1 MSYYRRIVNLMCVSG
16 LLFMISCKK
25 RPEPQDVAL
34 EFMHAIQESNFERA
48 KEFATKESQ
57 QVILLYSIFDGKRNE
72 NEREKIK
79 NAQLKVVDHSE
90 EGDKASVTILNSS
103 ASQQETLQLVKESG
117 HWKISLTLESILPTY
132 VAPPGATMDMKSIP
146 PGAILLDSTTVMDSS
161 LVIPDTSVVQ

>member
-1 MSYYRRIVNLMCVSG
+1 MSYYRRIVYLMCVSG
-16 LLFMISCKK
+16 IFLTSCKK
-25 RPEPQDVAL
+25 RPEPQEVAL

-79 NAQLKVVDHSE
+79 NAKLEVVNHQED
-90 EGDKASVTILNSS
+90 GDKATVTILNSS

-117 HWKISLTLESILPTY
+117 QWKISLTLESILPTY
-132 VAPPGATMDMKSIP
+132 VAPGTMDMNSMAP
-146 PGAILLDSTTVMDSS
+146 QTTDSS
-161 LVIPDTSVVQ
+161 TAH

>member
-1 MSYYRRIVNLMCVSG
+1 MSYYRRIVYLMCVSG
-16 LLFMISCKK
+16 IFLTGCKK
-25 RPEPQDVAL
+25 RPEPQEVAL

-79 NAQLKVVDHSE
+79 NAKLEVVNHQE
-90 EGDKASVTILNSS
+90 NGDKATVTILNSS

-117 HWKISLTLESILPTY
+117 EWKISLTLESILPTY
-132 VAPPGATMDMKSIP
+132 VAPGAMDMNSMAP
-146 PGAILLDSTTVMDSS
+146 QATDSS
-161 LVIPDTSVVQ
+161 TAQ

>member
-1 MSYYRRIVNLMCVSG
+1 MMCVSG
-16 LLFMISCKK
+16 IFLTGCKK

-79 NAQLKVVDHSE
+79 NAKLEVVNHQE
-90 EGDKASVTILNSS
+90 NGDKATVTILNSS

-117 HWKISLTLESILPTY
+117 QWKISLTLESILPTY
-132 VAPPGATMDMKSIP
+132 VAPGSMDMNSMAP
-146 PGAILLDSTTVMDSS
+146 QHTDSS
-161 LVIPDTSVVQ
+161 TAH

>member
-1 MSYYRRIVNLMCVSG
+1 MMCVSG
-16 LLFMISCKK
+16 IFLTGCKK
-25 RPEPQDVAL
+25 RPEPQEVAL

-79 NAQLKVVDHSE
+79 NAKLEVVNHQE
-90 EGDKASVTILNSS
+90 NGDKATVTILNSS

-117 HWKISLTLESILPTY
+117 EWKISLTLESILPTY
-132 VAPPGATMDMKSIP
+132 VAPGAMDMNSMAP
-146 PGAILLDSTTVMDSS
+146 QATDSS
-161 LVIPDTSVVQ
+161 TAQ